1 MAKNIIVVYLLA
13 SGRFLGDSR
22 PLSAGLAITLDLWLF
37 LGFCLYSK
45 KNLYVL
51 CLVESSVDTFDLIY
65 SKLYVVVGEQSL
77 LCLKH

>member
-22 PLSAGLAITLDLWLF
+22 PLLAGLAITLDLWLF

-45 KNLYVL
+45 KEPL
-51 CLVESSVDTFDLIY
+51 CV
-65 SKLYVVVGEQSL
+65 
-77 LCLKH
+77 